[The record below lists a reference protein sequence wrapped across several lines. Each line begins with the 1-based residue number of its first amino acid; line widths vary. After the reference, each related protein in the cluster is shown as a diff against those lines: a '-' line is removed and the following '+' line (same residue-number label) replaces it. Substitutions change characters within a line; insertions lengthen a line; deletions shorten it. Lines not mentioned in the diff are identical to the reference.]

1 MSYQRKQKDKMIK
14 NHIAKDLRTPKYK
27 QRVVASKKKYS
38 RLNSTDIH
46 NKYIKDTDNETRT
59 CYRDEK

>member
-27 QRVVASKKKYS
+27 QRIVASKKRYS
-38 RLNSTDIH
+38 SLNSVDIH
-46 NKYIKDTDNETRT
+46 TKYIKDTDNESKRYTSA
-59 CYRDEK
+59 DE

>member
-27 QRVVASKKKYS
+27 QRVVASKKRYS
-38 RLNSTDIH
+38 RLNSVDIH
-46 NKYIKDTDNETRT
+46 NKYIKDTDNESKRYTR
-59 CYRDEK
+59 DDD

>member
-1 MSYQRKQKDKMIK
+1 MSYQKKQKDKMIK

-27 QRVVASKKKYS
+27 QRIVASKKRYS

-46 NKYIKDTDNETRT
+46 NKYIEDTN
-59 CYRDEK
+59 K

>member
-27 QRVVASKKKYS
+27 QRIVASKKRYS
-38 RLNSTDIH
+38 RLNSVDIH
-46 NKYIKDTDNETRT
+46 NKYIKDTDNESKRYTR
-59 CYRDEK
+59 DDD

>member
-27 QRVVASKKKYS
+27 QRIVASKKRYS
-38 RLNSTDIH
+38 RLNNADIY
-46 NKYIKDTDNETRT
+46 NKYIEDTN
-59 CYRDEK
+59 K